1 MDFFPT
7 LLKIAGG
14 NPGDYRLDG
23 LDIMPMLTERAPSP
37 HGTIFWEMDKQTAVR
52 KGKYKLVLNGV
63 LVEEEPPGEE
73 LFLADLGEDPGERN
87 NLAAEFPRIAGEL
100 RAEAEE
106 WRAALEKHW
115 TAKKE
120 RPL

>member
-37 HGTIFWEMDKQTAVR
+37 HGAIFWEMDKQTAVR

-73 LFLADLGEDPGERN
+73 VFLADLGEDPGERN
-87 NLAAEFPRIAGEL
+87 NLAAEFPRLAGEL

-106 WRAALEKHW
+106 WRTALEKHW
-115 TAKKE
+115 AAKKE
-120 RPL
+120 RAI